1 MSRSWVRI
9 LKQSEESGKGELVRV
24 AIIGGSG
31 KMGRWF
37 AKFLLREGKEVII
50 TGRNEKKLLAARQ
63 QLGVEATTDNVA
75 AVKNSDVVLLSVSID
90 NLEEVIAQVSTY
102 IRPEQVI
109 IDITSIKVL
118 PVEMMHKHIKT
129 GLTLGTHP
137 IFGPGAKSIANQ
149 NFVLTPTNERETTLA
164 QKVREYL
171 ETRGAKVTVM
181 TPREHD
187 EMMAVILGLSH
198 FIAIVSADTLLS
210 FDRLKQMEAVSG
222 ITYKV
227 LLTLVESV
235 LSEDP
240 GLYATL
246 QMSLPD
252 MTEVEKLF
260 QQRGQIW
267 ADLVKNKD
275 KQEFIKRMKALRSR
289 LEEGNPDFGK
299 AYENMYNIAEGL

>member
-1 MSRSWVRI
+1 MSYEGSQV
-9 LKQSEESGKGELVRV
+9 KV

-37 AKFLLREGKEVII
+37 ASFLLKEGKEVII
-50 TGRNEKKLLAARQ
+50 TGRNEKKLLAAKR

-75 AVKNSDVVLLSVSID
+75 AVKNSDAVLLSVSID
-90 NLEEVIAQVSTY
+90 NLEEVVEQVSPY
-102 IRPEQVI
+102 VRPEQVV
-109 IDITSIKVL
+109 IDITSIKAL
-118 PVEMMHKHIKT
+118 PVEIMHKHMKA

-137 IFGPGAKSIANQ
+137 IFGPGAKSITNQ
-149 NFVLTPTNERETTLA
+149 NFVLTPTGERERRLA
-164 QKVREYL
+164 QKVRKYL
-171 ETRGAKVTVM
+171 EARGAKVTVM

-210 FDRLKQMEAVSG
+210 FDSLKQMGAVSG

-240 GLYATL
+240 ELYATL

-275 KQEFIKRMKALRSR
+275 KQEFIKRMKALRGR
-289 LEEGNPDFGK
+289 FEEGNPDFGK